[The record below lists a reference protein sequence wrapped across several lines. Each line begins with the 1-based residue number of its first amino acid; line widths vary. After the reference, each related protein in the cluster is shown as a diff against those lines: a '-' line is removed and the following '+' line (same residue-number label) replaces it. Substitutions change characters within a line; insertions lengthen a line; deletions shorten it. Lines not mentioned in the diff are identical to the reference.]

1 VFKFH
6 LQVLKEGDL
15 HLRPAQAVKRGKHG
29 KHRDCKRKTERE
41 KERKKERERERLS
54 EREREEREKR
64 GERRERQEDRKQR
77 ENENI
82 IIYIMVNDNI

>member
-1 VFKFH
+1 MFKFH

-41 KERKKERERERLS
+41 KERKRERERLS
-54 EREREEREKR
+54 EREREKR

-82 IIYIMVNDNI
+82 IIYILW